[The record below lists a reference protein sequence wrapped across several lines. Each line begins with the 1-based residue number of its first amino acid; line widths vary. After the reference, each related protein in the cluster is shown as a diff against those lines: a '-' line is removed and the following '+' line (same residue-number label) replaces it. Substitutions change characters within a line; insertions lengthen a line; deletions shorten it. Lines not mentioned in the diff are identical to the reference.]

1 MILNEIKEKL
11 EEIDENVFY
20 GAVHS
25 RMKETLWNYTVFN
38 RVKLFP
44 SMNKTGFTA
53 EYAVHIVREDFIP
66 EGLEEEVMA
75 ALSTINGVRIDKDGG
90 SYDYVTK
97 PSTDTVVE
105 MFSIKF
111 YIPRKAVC

>member
-11 EEIDENVFY
+11 EEFDRNVFY
-20 GAVHS
+20 GAVDNS
-25 RMKETLWNYTVFN
+25 MKETLWNYTVFN
-38 RVKLFP
+38 RVKLSP
-44 SMNKTGFTA
+44 SQNRTGFTA

-66 EGLEEEVMA
+66 EGLEEKVMA
-75 ALSTINGVRIDKDGG
+75 ALSSIKGVRIDINGG

-105 MFSIKF
+105 MFSINF
-111 YIPRKAVC
+111 FVPRKAVC